1 MAGMRTSRTSTTRE
15 ILALLTTGI
24 AYWLTI
30 YPQARREIRRWKNC
44 AQQIPDPILRAHA
57 LQKLTSERLNPEA
70 AAFFA
75 VLAPVRRR
83 STLVR
88 LMVAYQI
95 AYDYL
100 DALNEPPDGARLLNG
115 LQLHTALRDAVSQS
129 PEFADYYQH
138 HPQANDGGYLPLLV
152 RACRVALST
161 LPSASQIEPILQQA
175 ADRCGQSQSR
185 NHATLVEGDLQLIS
199 WAETLARGSGYRWWE
214 LAAGGISCL
223 ALHALFAAAA
233 STTTLTEANS
243 IDAVYFPPICAISAL
258 LDSLIDYAA
267 DATTVNHSF
276 VRHYATS
283 TYAAERF
290 AAIMD
295 EARVTLRALACH
307 RRHAVILSG
316 IACFYLSA
324 DEAHT
329 AFARPISTGTLAGL
343 GPITVPMLSVIRL
356 MRCRLRSKITT
367 Q

>member
-1 MAGMRTSRTSTTRE
+1 MAGMKTTRTSTTRE
-15 ILALLTTGI
+15 MLALLTTGI

-30 YPQARREIRRWKNC
+30 YPRARREIRRWKDQ
-44 AQQIPDPILRAHA
+44 AQQIPDPVLRAHA
-57 LQKLTSERLNPEA
+57 MQKLTGERLNPEA

-75 VLAPVRRR
+75 VLAPFRQR

-100 DALNEPPDGARLLNG
+100 DALNESSDGAPLLNG
-115 LQLHTALRDAVSQS
+115 LQLHTALRDAVSQTPGLS
-129 PEFADYYQH
+129 DYYQY
-138 HPQANDGGYLPLLV
+138 HPQSNDGGYLPLLV
-152 RACRVALST
+152 RACRIALRT
-161 LPSASQIEPILQQA
+161 LPSSSQIEPILKQA

-185 NHATLVEGDLQLIS
+185 NHATLVEGDLQLIR
-199 WAETLARGSGYRWWE
+199 WTETQAADSRYRWWE

-233 STTTLTEANS
+233 STTTLWEADR
-243 IDAVYFPPICAISAL
+243 IDAVYFPSICAISAL
-258 LDSLIDYAA
+258 LDSLIDYPI

-276 VRHYATS
+276 VGHYDSS

-290 AAIMD
+290 ATITD
-295 EARVTLRALACH
+295 EARVTLQTLSRH
-307 RRHAVILSG
+307 RRHAIILAG

-329 AFARPISTGTLAGL
+329 AFASPISVSTLESL
-343 GPITVPMLSVIRL
+343 GPTTVPMILVVRL
-356 MRCRLRSKITT
+356 MRNRLRSELIAR
-367 Q
+367 